1 MERDHAVKQSD
12 RDLTKMVV
20 PMTAVVTIATATWYL
35 SSSLHAVDSQLQSLR
50 FELQEI
56 RRMNERTV
64 QRDEFRAWI
73 FKLASDNPTIKVSEL
88 R

>member
-1 MERDHAVKQSD
+1 MDRE

-20 PMTAVVTIATATWYL
+20 PMTALATIAGATWWL
-35 SSSLHAVDSQLQSLR
+35 ASSLHAVDSQLQSLR
-50 FELQEI
+50 YELQEI
-56 RRMNERTV
+56 RRQNEKTV

-73 FKLASDNPTIKVSEL
+73 YKLASDNPALKVSEP